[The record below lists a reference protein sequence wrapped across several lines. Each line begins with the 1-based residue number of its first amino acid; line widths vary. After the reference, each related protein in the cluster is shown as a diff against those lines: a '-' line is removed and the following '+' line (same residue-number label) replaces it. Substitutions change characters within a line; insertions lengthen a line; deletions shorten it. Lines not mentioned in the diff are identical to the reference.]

1 MGEKQITIK
10 KTLDTNQ
17 IAAFLRLLASEVE
30 GTGGS
35 AIDEFGNQLHD
46 FNKLKIGLIKQ
57 EGGQL
62 SLSLKVKN
70 CKQEAAVAPAEYA
83 EFADIAE
90 RDYRPFKQRF
100 KSTFSDLTSCANR
113 TELPS
118 SELLSR
124 FMAESRQLISFSGFG
139 DPYYDD
145 YWQACRDIEQAVLSN
160 SASAFQEKWAAV
172 NTIKKACHSRF
183 K

>member
-1 MGEKQITIK
+1 MSEKQITIK

-17 IAAFLRLLASEVE
+17 IAAFLRLLASELE
-30 GTGGS
+30 GTGGP
-35 AIDEFGNQLHD
+35 ATDEFGNQLHD

-70 CKQEAAVAPAEYA
+70 RKQEGTVAPT

-90 RDYRPFKQRF
+90 RDYRPFKQRL
-100 KSTFSDLTSCANR
+100 KSTFSDLTACANQGV
-113 TELPS
+113 LPS

-124 FMAESRQLISFSGFG
+124 FMAESKQLISFPGFG

-145 YWQACRDIEQAVLSN
+145 YWQACRAMEQAVKSE
-160 SASAFQEKWAAV
+160 SASTFQEKWAAV
-172 NTIKKACHSRF
+172 TTIKKACHRRF